1 MRIFLDARKEISMEN
16 DVNTSKVIDTIAL
29 LAHQLQGQGNEPPVE
44 LAQPVQPA
52 QPSKPHKTRD
62 STVVSVV
69 APTEQQF
76 YQQLQTCFFMLA
88 PEKQTILQ
96 RDIMKFAFRRT
107 NQLMDDAG
115 F

>member
-1 MRIFLDARKEISMEN
+1 MEN

-29 LAHQLQGQGNEPPVE
+29 LAHQLQGQGNELLVE
-44 LAQPVQPA
+44 AQPLQLLQSA
-52 QPSKPHKTRD
+52 QSSKSPKTGD
-62 STVVSVV
+62 SSVISAV

-76 YQQLQTCFFMLA
+76 YQQLQTCFFMLT

-107 NQLMDDAG
+107 NQLMDDTG